1 MDDLRERFLRNVRFA
16 SGGMGN
22 PDAFEGP
29 MPEYFGGR
37 AQQENIKGLLGIG
50 TSMGLGALAVPAPEA
65 APVLLPAAGLGAM
78 GALGNLSDAAGYMDA
93 SNMWKN
99 TGLPQRPSMD
109 EGHMED
115 AIGRAAVGAGAGA
128 VSPAVVRALMNRR

>member
-1 MDDLRERFLRNVRFA
+1 MDDLREKFLRNVRFA

-29 MPEYFGGR
+29 LPEYFGGR
-37 AQQENIKGLLGIG
+37 AQQENIKGLLGLG

-78 GALGNLSDAAGYMDA
+78 GALGNLSEAADYMDA

-99 TGLPQRPSMD
+99 TGLPQQPD
-109 EGHMED
+109 PNE
-115 AIGRAAVGAGAGA
+115 AIRN
-128 VSPAVVRALMNRR
+128 ALMGRRR